1 MLRTLFVG
9 AFLLLCTLPGLAQVP
24 SPPPGPVSLPQA
36 LKLAQANFPQLRARQ
51 QQVTAADNRRRVIQT
66 EALPQA
72 DAQLQG
78 QFGTVNNIYGL
89 FFPQSAVLPISGP
102 AGTPAE
108 YRGVFGSA
116 GGLLFT
122 WEPLSFGQRRAR
134 LGQAGAAVSEAQAG
148 YDLALFQ
155 HQVHVVDVHL
165 SQQYAEALIQAQAA
179 NLERAHVFYT
189 SVRVLARSGLRPG
202 VDTVLTQTEIA
213 KAQIGLNN
221 ACEKA
226 AVALLQLNALLG
238 YPGPS
243 VRIATPGLLTRP
255 PAVSAPAPAAPAAA
269 PAAHPLLAFSQAQV
283 GVATAR
289 EQVARSAYAPRLNLF
304 GSGFARGSGASLSGP
319 ADFNYGPG
327 GLAFSRYNYAVG
339 ATLSFPLLSF
349 PAVRYQTRAATAE
362 LSAQQQ
368 LLQDQQLQLDNACQ
382 VAQVRVQTAADN
394 VPPAQQQLAAARRGY
409 AQLQTRYQAGLTT
422 LPEVYQALYEVN
434 RAEADYAT
442 AVSQVWSAA
451 LSQAYAAG
459 SLDDFLRFVPQP

>member
-1 MLRTLFVG
+1 MVRILFVG
-9 AFLLLCTLPGLAQVP
+9 TLFLLVAAAGHAQVP
-24 SPPPGPVSLPQA
+24 PPPPANPLTLPQA
-36 LKLAQANFPQLRARQ
+36 LALAQANFPQLRARQ
-51 QQVTAADNRRRVIQT
+51 QQVAAADNRRRVVLT

-72 DAQLQG
+72 DVQLQG
-78 QFGTVNNIYGL
+78 QYGTVNNIYGL
-89 FFPQSAVLPISGP
+89 LLPQSAIFPITGP
-102 AGTPAE
+102 AGTSAE

-116 GGLLFT
+116 GGLLFA
-122 WEPLSFGQRRAR
+122 WEPLSFGQRQAR

-155 HQVHVVDVHL
+155 HQVHVVDAHL
-165 SQQYAEALIQAQAA
+165 GQQYAEALIQVQAA
-179 NLERAHVFYT
+179 NLERAQVFYT

-213 KAQIGLNN
+213 KAQIDLNN
-221 ACEKA
+221 AREKA

-238 YPGPS
+238 YAGPS

-255 PAVSAPAPAAPAAA
+255 PAVSLSAVPAAPT
-269 PAAHPLLAFSQAQV
+269 AHPLLALSQAQV

-304 GSGFARGSGASLSGP
+304 GSGFARGSGASLNGP
-319 ADFNYGPG
+319 ADFNYSPG

-339 ATLSFPLLSF
+339 AALSFPLLSF
-349 PAVRYQTRAATAE
+349 PAVRYQTRAAAAE
-362 LSAQQQ
+362 LGAQQQ
-368 LLQDQQLQLDNACQ
+368 LLQDQQLQLDNARQ
-382 VAQVRVQTAADN
+382 VAQVRAQTAANN
-394 VPPAQQQLAAARRGY
+394 VPPAQQQLAAARQGY

-451 LSQAYAAG
+451 LTLAYVAG
-459 SLDDFLRFVPQP
+459 SLNDFLRLVPQP

>member
-1 MLRTLFVG
+1 MLRTLFAG
-9 AFLLLCTLPGLAQVP
+9 AFLLLCALPGQAQVP
-24 SPPPGPVSLPQA
+24 TPPPGPVSLPQA
-36 LKLAQANFPQLRARQ
+36 LQLAQANFPQLRARQ
-51 QQVTAADNRRRVIQT
+51 QQVTAADNRRRVVLT

-72 DAQLQG
+72 DVQLQG
-78 QFGTVNNIYGL
+78 QYGTVNNIYGL
-89 FFPQSAVLPISGP
+89 LLPQSAIFPITGP

-116 GGLLFT
+116 GGLLFS
-122 WEPLSFGQRRAR
+122 WEPLSFGQRQAR

-148 YDLALFQ
+148 YELALFQ
-155 HQVHVVDVHL
+155 QQVHVVDAHL
-165 SQQYAEALIQAQAA
+165 SQQYAEALIQVQAA
-179 NLERAHVFYT
+179 NLERARVLYT
-189 SVRVLARSGLRPG
+189 SVRVLSRSGLRPG

-221 ACEKA
+221 AREKA

-243 VRIATPGLLTRP
+243 VRIATPGLLAQP
-255 PAVSAPAPAAPAAA
+255 PAVSLSTVSAAA
-269 PAAHPLLAFSQAQV
+269 STAHPLLALSQAQV

-304 GSGFARGSGASLSGP
+304 GSGFARGSGASLNGP
-319 ADFNYGPG
+319 ADFNYGPS
-327 GLAFSRYNYAVG
+327 GLAFSRYNYALG
-339 ATLSFPLLSF
+339 ATLSFSLLTF

-368 LLQDQQLQLDNACQ
+368 LLQDQQLQLDNARQ
-382 VAQVRVQTAADN
+382 VAQVRLQTAADN

-409 AQLQTRYQAGLTT
+409 AQLQTRYQTGLTT

-442 AVSQVWSAA
+442 AVSQAWSAA
-451 LSQAYAAG
+451 LTQAYVAG

>member
-1 MLRTLFVG
+1 MLRFLFAG
-9 AFLLLCTLPGLAQVP
+9 AFLLLCALPGRAQAP
-24 SPPPGPVSLPQA
+24 APPPAGPISLTQA
-36 LKLAQANFPQLRARQ
+36 LQLAQANFPQLRARQ
-51 QQVTAADNRRRVIQT
+51 QQVAAADNRQRVIQT

-78 QFGTVNNIYGL
+78 QYGTVNNIYGL

-122 WEPLSFGQRRAR
+122 WEPLSFGQRQAR

-155 HQVHVVDVHL
+155 HQVHVVDAHL
-165 SQQYAEALIQAQAA
+165 NQQYAEALIQVQAA
-179 NLERAHVFYT
+179 NLERAQVFYT

-221 ACEKA
+221 AREKA

-243 VRIATPGLLTRP
+243 VHIATPGLLAQP
-255 PAVSAPAPAAPAAA
+255 PAIPPAAA
-269 PAAHPLLAFSQAQV
+269 PATAHPLLAFSQAQV

-289 EQVARSAYAPRLNLF
+289 EQVARRAYAPRLNLF
-304 GSGFARGSGASLSGP
+304 GSGFARGSGASLNGP

-368 LLQDQQLQLDNACQ
+368 LLQDQQLQLDNARQ

-459 SLDDFLRFVPQP
+459 RLDDFLRFVPQP